1 MLTATILN
9 SMSYDPDL
17 AKLDQAAETIRL
29 LVLLI
34 LGAAM
39 LAGTVALALGARIYF
54 RTAIQRYDAVV
65 ENRSGTL
72 QFFVGAINSLIVLFL
87 VAVLS
92 KLGLLAL
99 LAFVLLFFVSILVLF
114 GLAAWLRE
122 IGTSILALGSGE
134 ITELRACLVGGG
146 LLIAVFFIPF
156 VGQIFWIGLIVQ
168 CFGTALLRLFSRPGT
183 APEPDPTDP
192 VHFEI

>member
-1 MLTATILN
+1 MLTSTFLN
-9 SMSYDPDL
+9 SIFYDPDL
-17 AKLDQAAETIRL
+17 AKLDQAAETIRF

-39 LAGTVALALGARIYF
+39 LAGALALGARIYF
-54 RTAIQRYDAVV
+54 RTAIRRYDAVV

-72 QFFVGAINSLIVLFL
+72 QFFIGAINSLIVLFL
-87 VAVLS
+87 VALLS
-92 KLGLLAL
+92 KLGPFAIF
-99 LAFVLLFFVSILVLF
+99 AFVLLFFVSIMVLF
-114 GLAAWLRE
+114 GLAARLRE
-122 IGTSILALGSGE
+122 IGTSILALGNGD

-156 VGQIFWIGLIVQ
+156 VGQIFWIGLLVQ

-183 APEPDPTDP
+183 APEPDPTAP
-192 VHFEI
+192 VRFEI